1 VTSLLSSH
9 RLSRLRRPEEPVS
22 PWCVAFNAVRDDDNE
37 LVMNSNGFAQQSTG
51 ISPAML
57 NAFQNQQQPKVFTNA
72 LNPSQL
78 MNGAG
83 PMQQMGASLN
93 PAALQQQ
100 QQQQQTSFNI
110 NNMLNSFGISRE
122 QFQALS
128 TQDRHVLGQKYIQM
142 VNQQHQQQNQ
152 GQLAQPQV
160 THPQGPYERPSSS
173 ASNQGPQQNTM
184 LPPPPHRPPTA
195 QGTAQ
200 ISRPGT
206 SFSHRSPTIPGSG
219 PANLAALME
228 RPQSRLVR
236 FSFPSHSVSLT
247 EKTFLIS
254 LTRMESS
261 NRVRASLPNRLSQA
275 HPRPALPNKVAS
287 ISAIS

>member
-1 VTSLLSSH
+1 
-9 RLSRLRRPEEPVS
+9 
-22 PWCVAFNAVRDDDNE
+22 
-37 LVMNSNGFAQQSTG
+37 MNSNNFAQQSTG

-57 NAFQNQQQPKVFTNA
+57 NAFQNQQQPKAFTNA

-83 PMQQMGASLN
+83 PMQQMGGSLN

-100 QQQQQTSFNI
+100 QQQQTSFNI
-110 NNMLNSFGISRE
+110 HNMLNTIGMSRE

-142 VNQQHQQQNQ
+142 VNQQHQHQNQ

-160 THPQGPYERPSSS
+160 THPQGGPQTPYERPSSS
-173 ASNQGPQQNTM
+173 ASNQGPQQNAM

-219 PANLAALME
+219 PANLAAMME

-236 FSFPSHSVSLT
+236 FHFPYTTSLPSLINGNI
-247 EKTFLIS
+247 FLIS
-254 LTRMESS
+254 LTRMDSL
-261 NRVRASLPNRLSQA
+261 NRVRTSLPNPNHLSQA
-275 HPRPALPNKVAS
+275 HPRPALPNRVAS
-287 ISAIS
+287 IWAI

>member
-1 VTSLLSSH
+1 MAVTSLLSLH

-22 PWCVAFNAVRDDDNE
+22 PWSVAFNAVRDDDDSDDDE
-37 LVMNSNGFAQQSTG
+37 LTMNSNSFAQQSTG

-57 NAFQNQQQPKVFTNA
+57 SAFQNQQQQPKAFTNA

-83 PMQQMGASLN
+83 PMQQMGGSLN

-100 QQQQQTSFNI
+100 QQQQQQPSLNI
-110 NNMLNSFGISRE
+110 NNMLNFIGISRE

-128 TQDRHVLGQKYIQM
+128 PQDRHVLGQKYIHM
-142 VNQQHQQQNQ
+142 VNQQQQQQQNQ

-160 THPQGPYERPSSS
+160 THPQGVPLTPFERPSSS
-173 ASNQGPQQNTM
+173 ASNQGPQQNIM
-184 LPPPPHRPPTA
+184 LPPPPPRPPTA

-206 SFSHRSPTIPGSG
+206 SLSHRSPTIPGSG
-219 PANLAALME
+219 PANLAAMME
-228 RPQSRLVR
+228 RPQSRLVS
-236 FSFPSHSVSLT
+236 FSFPLYNLLPSISLT
-247 EKTFLIS
+247 EKYFS
-254 LTRMESS
+254 
-261 NRVRASLPNRLSQA
+261 
-275 HPRPALPNKVAS
+275 H
-287 ISAIS
+287 